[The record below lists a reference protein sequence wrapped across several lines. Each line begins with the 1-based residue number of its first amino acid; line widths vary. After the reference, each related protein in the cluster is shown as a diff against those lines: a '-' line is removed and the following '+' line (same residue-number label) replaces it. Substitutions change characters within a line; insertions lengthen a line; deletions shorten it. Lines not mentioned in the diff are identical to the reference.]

1 MVLAWRAHATGV
13 SRGSMTAPRGQH
25 IREQVLAQQHL
36 PNPLTINL
44 PDGTTTRVW
53 LATGKDGK
61 KIIGDALWWG
71 VNCAGKAETPIE
83 VVKSPETAA
92 PDDHQP
98 GPTPGALQGDD
109 YPLTYDA
116 DGYPNCPPVWIAD
129 PSPSESC
136 STSQSGRGMSG
147 KKWRN
152 SRSRFVQLHHRL
164 LNSHAWHML
173 TPLQR
178 AAYIEIAQLYDG
190 KNNGR
195 IAVSARRLAGLIPCS
210 KNADLL
216 RTLEDAG
223 FIDTIKVG
231 KYTKKEEERLASE
244 YRLTDFKCDVTHEA
258 PSRRYNPQHRWDASM
273 QKPKRKAL
281 TDAERMR
288 RHRKKKRYERYDDR
302 PSQLDATVQTSGTLN
317 VTPIKPRLDRARK
330 SAKNDGQESPS
341 VTLTVPASGTLIH
354 LASGTLIHLTRGRR
368 LDRGTNRENIGSK
381 PIVARGHSTC
391 PIPKSAS
398 LPPGCHY
405 CRFEKCDYPHWYRI
419 SVVDHE
425 LVGTD
430 EGREALA
437 VLRAWNGEQDFRRLL
452 A

>member
-1 MVLAWRAHATGV
+1 
-13 SRGSMTAPRGQH
+13 
-25 IREQVLAQQHL
+25 
-36 PNPLTINL
+36 
-44 PDGTTTRVW
+44 
-53 LATGKDGK
+53 
-61 KIIGDALWWG
+61 
-71 VNCAGKAETPIE
+71 
-83 VVKSPETAA
+83 
-92 PDDHQP
+92 
-98 GPTPGALQGDD
+98 
-109 YPLTYDA
+109 
-116 DGYPNCPPVWIAD
+116 
-129 PSPSESC
+129 
-136 STSQSGRGMSG
+136 
-147 KKWRN
+147 
-152 SRSRFVQLHHRL
+152 
-164 LNSHAWHML
+164 ML

-216 RTLEDAG
+216 RALEDAG

-258 PSRRYNPQHRWDASM
+258 PSRRYNPQHRWDTSM

-288 RHRKKKRYERYDDR
+288 RHRKNKHYERYDDR
-302 PSQLDATVQTSGTLN
+302 PSRLDATVPPSGTLN
-317 VTPIKPRLDRARK
+317 VTPLKPRLDRARK

-354 LASGTLIHLTRGRR
+354 LTRGRHLNR
-368 LDRGTNRENIGSK
+368 DTRRENIGTK
-381 PIVARGHSTC
+381 PILVRGHSTC
-391 PIPKSAS
+391 PIPKISS
-398 LPPGCHY
+398 LPPGWHY
-405 CRFEKCDYPHWYRI
+405 CRFEKCVITDTGTEVP
-419 SVVDHE
+419 VVDHE

-437 VLRAWNGEQDFRRLL
+437 VLRAWSGGRDSRRLL